1 MAVTASP
8 IIPATVITAAIVAL
22 YTVPV
27 NAVAQVRKVT
37 VSNPTAAARTF
48 SLWLTE
54 TGQPTD
60 ATTVLISAKVVA
72 PGATQEVFTAE
83 GHVLSAGA
91 SISASS
97 DVAGMVIQ
105 ASGVLVQ

>member
-1 MAVTASP
+1 MAITATP
-8 IIPATVITAAIVAL
+8 IIPATVLTAAIVAL
-22 YTVPV
+22 YTVPA
-27 NAVAQVRKVT
+27 NTVAQVRKVT
-37 VSNPTAAARTF
+37 ISNPTGAARSF

-54 TGQPTD
+54 TGQPND
-60 ATTVLISAKVVA
+60 ATTVLVSAKVVA
-72 PGATQEVFTAE
+72 PGATQEVFVAE
-83 GHVLSAGA
+83 GHVLNAGG